1 MYEPGKVL
9 YVGGG
14 PPPNTAEIIDLNQPS
29 PAWAF
34 TGSMAF
40 ARRQMNATV
49 LPTGQVLVTG
59 GTSGGGFNNR
69 SEEHTSELQSQ
80 SNLVCRLLLEKKK
93 IIVIR
98 YTYFVIIYMNYSHMF
113 ESYNILY

>member
-1 MYEPGKVL
+1 MYEPGKIL

-14 PPPNTAEIIDLNQPS
+14 PPTNTAEIIDLNQPS

-49 LPTGQVLVTG
+49 CPPARCWLPAERAVVASTTLWAPSTLPKCGIPPLG
-59 GTSGGGFNNR
+59 SDDDG
-69 SEEHTSELQSQ
+69 
-80 SNLVCRLLLEKKK
+80 
-93 IIVIR
+93 
-98 YTYFVIIYMNYSHMF
+98 
-113 ESYNILY
+113 